1 MNLFE
6 KIFNN
11 VLLEDMSAGDGGV
24 FGSTDSMGHG
34 GAVGNSDFYG
44 SEHGAWGP
52 WTPSKKKKKRTRKKC
67 KRKKSSRKRK
77 SKKKV
82 LQASNQ
88 VTTVLTRQFPETL
101 IGLTGGKAPY
111 GRV

>member
-11 VLLEDMSAGDGGV
+11 VLLEDMAAGDGGV
-24 FGSTDSMGHG
+24 FGSADSMGHG
-34 GAVGNSDFYG
+34 GAIGKSDFYG

-52 WTPSKKKKKRTRKKC
+52 WSPSKKRKSSKKC
-67 KRKKSSRKRK
+67 KKRKSSKRGK

-82 LQASNQ
+82 LRASNQ
-88 VTTVLTRQFPETL
+88 VPTAFTRQFPETL
-101 IGLTGGKAPY
+101 IGLTGGKVPY